1 MSIILGLVFWIEYIK
16 IVENRPIYSDLK
28 VGIKF
33 ANNKSIKQ
41 KREFY
46 LGGNEMSFILTK
58 EQKMII
64 QLAKTFAE
72 TELAPIADEMDKNA
86 KFAPGIVQKVADVG
100 FLGMNVPEEYGGA
113 GVDEVTKALVIMEI
127 AKVDASVA
135 ELIAVHT
142 LTNDIIL
149 RNGTE
154 EQKQKYLTMA
164 CKGAVGAFALTEP
177 NAGSDAASARTK
189 AIVDGDDYVINGSK
203 CFISNMGE
211 DEGDYVILIALTD
224 SAKKT
229 KGMSAIIVDRGTKGF
244 SVGKVEDKMGL
255 RAAPVSELIFDDCR
269 VPRTQLLGKEG
280 RGFMIA
286 MAGLDGGRIGMA
298 SQGVGVAEGALEA
311 AVEYSKQRVQFGKPI
326 NANQGLQWY
335 LADMATRTEAAKMLT
350 LNAADRR
357 QHGENIGKLAA
368 MAKYYASENAVYVAH
383 KSLQIHGGYGY
394 MKDYAIERMYRD
406 ARIIPLYEGTSEVQ
420 KMVISRAVIDGK

>member
-1 MSIILGLVFWIEYIK
+1 
-16 IVENRPIYSDLK
+16 
-28 VGIKF
+28 
-33 ANNKSIKQ
+33 
-41 KREFY
+41 
-46 LGGNEMSFILTK
+46 MSFILTK
-58 EQKMII
+58 EQKMIV

-72 TELAPIADEMDKNA
+72 TELAPVADEMDKNA
-86 KFAPGIVQKVADVG
+86 KFSPGIVQKVADVG

-154 EQKQKYLTMA
+154 EQKQKYLRMA
-164 CKGAVGAFALTEP
+164 CTG
-177 NAGSDAASARTK
+177 
-189 AIVDGDDYVINGSK
+189 
-203 CFISNMGE
+203 FISNMGE

-224 SAKKT
+224 PAKKT

-244 SVGKVEDKMGL
+244 SIGKVEDKMGL

-269 VPRTQLLGKEG
+269 VPKTQLLGKEG

>member
-1 MSIILGLVFWIEYIK
+1 
-16 IVENRPIYSDLK
+16 
-28 VGIKF
+28 
-33 ANNKSIKQ
+33 
-41 KREFY
+41 
-46 LGGNEMSFILTK
+46 MSFILTK

-72 TELAPIADEMDKNA
+72 TELAPIADEMDKNG
-86 KFAPGIVQKVADVG
+86 KFTPGIVQKVADVG

-189 AIVDGDDYVINGSK
+189 AVVDGDDYIINGSK

-224 SAKKT
+224 PARKT

-244 SVGKVEDKMGL
+244 SVGKTEDKMGL

-298 SQGVGVAEGALEA
+298 SQGVGVA
-311 AVEYSKQRVQFGKPI
+311 
-326 NANQGLQWY
+326 
-335 LADMATRTEAAKMLT
+335 
-350 LNAADRR
+350 
-357 QHGENIGKLAA
+357 
-368 MAKYYASENAVYVAH
+368 
-383 KSLQIHGGYGY
+383 
-394 MKDYAIERMYRD
+394 
-406 ARIIPLYEGTSEVQ
+406 
-420 KMVISRAVIDGK
+420 

>member
-1 MSIILGLVFWIEYIK
+1 M
-16 IVENRPIYSDLK
+16 
-28 VGIKF
+28 
-33 ANNKSIKQ
+33 
-41 KREFY
+41 
-46 LGGNEMSFILTK
+46 
-58 EQKMII
+58 
-64 QLAKTFAE
+64 
-72 TELAPIADEMDKNA
+72 
-86 KFAPGIVQKVADVG
+86 
-100 FLGMNVPEEYGGA
+100 
-113 GVDEVTKALVIMEI
+113 
-127 AKVDASVA
+127 
-135 ELIAVHT
+135 
-142 LTNDIIL
+142 
-149 RNGTE
+149 
-154 EQKQKYLTMA
+154 
-164 CKGAVGAFALTEP
+164 
-177 NAGSDAASARTK
+177 
-189 AIVDGDDYVINGSK
+189 INGSK

-224 SAKKT
+224 PAKKT

-244 SVGKVEDKMGL
+244 SIGKVEDKMGL

-269 VPRTQLLGKEG
+269 VPKTQLLGKEG

-311 AVEYSKQRVQFGKPI
+311 AVDYSKQRVQFGKPI